1 MWEIKT
7 PRKPQ
12 GSPRVEN
19 IKVKTNMFL
28 FFKTLPVIHFFEV
41 QERCEFCYVA
51 VHVKDN
57 ERICILFPCFYL
69 FEEKQ
74 LGVGILKKS
83 NNGGIISS
91 ALTAIL
97 SVLPPRNRNRNT
109 NTIQFW
115 QCQDFGS
122 ACY

>member
-1 MWEIKT
+1 MGKSVNWTVLWEIKT

-57 ERICILFPCFYL
+57 ERICILFPVFIC
-69 FEEKQ
+69 
-74 LGVGILKKS
+74 LKK
-83 NNGGIISS
+83 NNWELG
-91 ALTAIL
+91 
-97 SVLPPRNRNRNT
+97 
-109 NTIQFW
+109 
-115 QCQDFGS
+115 
-122 ACY
+122 Y